1 MSPRDYAS
9 RAMPSQ
15 DERVDALFELPP
27 EEFTAARDR
36 LAKEISDA
44 SAAAEVKS
52 LRRPTVPAWA
62 VNQTVRRHP
71 DELQRLLDAGREVRA
86 AQRRA
91 ASGLTAPTFAQ
102 VTAERRRL
110 VSRLTDLA
118 AEVLAGAGRSAAS
131 HLGPIG
137 ATFEAAASD
146 EAAAEAVQAARLSK
160 ELVPTAG
167 FEILGGF
174 QVVEGEAEAT
184 TDRPDPAVTRAERE
198 VEKWRTRLA
207 TVREELRAA
216 EREAKT
222 ADGRVADLER
232 DLDRA
237 RRASADAGA
246 RSRRLATKLEEA
258 ERRLEEA
265 VGRLGELGRP

>member
-1 MSPRDYAS
+1 
-9 RAMPSQ
+9 MPSQ

-27 EEFTAARDR
+27 EEFTVARDR

-44 SAAAEVKS
+44 SAATEVKS
-52 LRRPTVPAWA
+52 LRRPTVPAWT

-71 DELQRLLDAGREVRA
+71 HELQRLLDAGREVRA

-91 ASGLTAPTFAQ
+91 ASGLAAPAFAQ
-102 VTAERRRL
+102 ATGERRRL
-110 VSRLTDLA
+110 VRRLTDLG

-131 HLGPIG
+131 HLAPIG

-160 ELVPTAG
+160 ELVPPAG

-174 QVVEGEAEAT
+174 RVVEGEAEAT
-184 TDRPDPAVTRAERE
+184 TDRPDPAVARAERE

-216 EREAKT
+216 ERETKSV
-222 ADGRVADLER
+222 DGRVADLER